1 MSKLMFGTGLRSP
14 DNVAQLAK
22 NVESLGFD
30 VLACGEHITFHGD
43 TANAFISLSVAAGA
57 TESIKLMSA
66 ITLVPLY
73 PAALLA
79 KLGAALDVASGG
91 RFMMGIGVG
100 GEYPKE
106 FEASGV
112 PINERGARTNEALQV
127 VRQLWEHENVSFDG
141 RFTTLNNFTLKPLPI
156 QKPRPPIWVAGRKD
170 VAMRRA
176 VRYGEGWL
184 PYMYSPEQMAQSVA
198 TIQRMAGEE
207 KRPLDDFTHGVYIFT
222 TVHEDGDTAVRMA
235 AEKLGTQY
243 AQDFK
248 KLVGKY
254 AIAGTPK
261 QCRQRLQEYV
271 DAGARLFILSS
282 ACPPDYI
289 DRNIELIARELVEP
303 FR

>member
-1 MSKLMFGTGLRSP
+1 M
-14 DNVAQLAK
+14 
-22 NVESLGFD
+22 
-30 VLACGEHITFHGD
+30 
-43 TANAFISLSVAAGA
+43 
-57 TESIKLMSA
+57 
-66 ITLVPLY
+66 
-73 PAALLA
+73 
-79 KLGAALDVASGG
+79 
-91 RFMMGIGVG
+91 
-100 GEYPKE
+100 
-106 FEASGV
+106 
-112 PINERGARTNEALQV
+112 
-127 VRQLWEHENVSFDG
+127 WEHENVSFDG